1 MLGLAA
7 ILGTLAVAM
16 GIAAALFWLMRD
28 RAVPAPLAAAHATA
42 ALAAYALLIAAFA
55 ARGHGSAYGTASFGV
70 VSATLLG
77 AAILTGLALFLLR
90 LAARRYPGAL
100 VGAHATL
107 AVSGFV
113 ILAVYALLTS

>member
-7 ILGTLAVAM
+7 IFATLAVAM

-28 RAVPAPLAAAHATA
+28 RAAPTPLAAAHATA
-42 ALAAYALLIAAFA
+42 ALAAYALLIATFA
-55 ARGHGSAYGTASFGV
+55 AGARSSAYGTASFGIV
-70 VSATLLG
+70 AAILLG

-113 ILAVYALLTS
+113 ILAVYALLAS